1 MSKKDQKPDI
11 EKKDPLADLQTQ
23 LAEANDNYLR
33 AMAEV
38 QNVKHR
44 AHLDVQRKSQ
54 ITLENFAKDLLP
66 VLDNFERA
74 MNSID
79 RDAATQDMKNLL
91 IGIDFIYQDLL
102 KAVANNGI
110 TQINQINVPLDPTQH
125 KAIDFKE
132 GEPNNVLE
140 IKQAG
145 YKLHDRIIR
154 EAMVVVGKK

>member
-1 MSKKDQKPDI
+1 MSKKDQNPDI
-11 EKKDPLADLQTQ
+11 EKDISVEALQEQ
-23 LAEANDNYLR
+23 LAETNDNYLR

-54 ITLENFAKDLLP
+54 ITLENFAKDMLP

-74 MNSID
+74 MSSID
-79 RDAATQDMKNLL
+79 RENASDDVKNLL
-91 IGIDFIYQDLL
+91 VGIDFIYQDLL

-110 TQINQINVPLDPTQH
+110 TQINEVNVDLDPTQH

-132 GEPNNVLE
+132 GTPNKVLE
-140 IKQAG
+140 IKQPG
-145 YKLHDRIIR
+145 YKLHNKIIR